1 MGLSYRTEQGRDLK
15 MSLPVIKLEQVNKR
29 YGNKEVVNNISLE
42 ITRGSIVAILG
53 PNGAG
58 KTTTMKMILGLST
71 ATSGIVTVLGQKPN
85 RKQVRQKIGVMLQ
98 DVSVM
103 DGLTVREI
111 IRMVRS
117 YYPAPLQADY
127 IEELTGLPPADLNK
141 RAEKLSGG
149 QKRSLNFALAMTGD
163 PDILFFDE
171 PTVGL
176 DSETR
181 RQFWVRVRQLA
192 QEGKTV
198 IFTTHYLH
206 EADEVADRIILF
218 NRGTIVADGTPEN
231 IKAGI
236 TIRTVSFS
244 TEQSMFGKDSVSITE
259 MAAETE
265 DVRAHIE
272 SLPDVDGIEYHKDRC
287 ILYTKNTDSLLRHI
301 IERRLP
307 VSDIR
312 IETGQLDDAY
322 TNLMETMK
330 EEL

>member
-1 MGLSYRTEQGRDLK
+1 
-15 MSLPVIKLEQVNKR
+15 MSSTVIKLEQVSKR
-29 YGNKEVVNNISLE
+29 YGNKEVVNNISLK
-42 ITRGSIVAILG
+42 ISRGSVVAILG

-58 KTTTMKMILGLST
+58 KTTTMKMMLGLST
-71 ATSGIVTVLGQKPN
+71 ATSGLVTVLNQKPN
-85 RKQVRQKIGVMLQ
+85 HKQVRQKIGVMLQ

-117 YYPAPLQADY
+117 YYPAPLHEDH
-127 IEELTGLPPADLNK
+127 IGELTGLCPADLNK

-149 QKRSLNFALAMTGD
+149 QKRSLNFALSMAGD

-181 RQFWVRVRQLA
+181 RHFWERVRQLA

-244 TEQSMFGKDSVSITE
+244 TSESMFINDYESNTE
-259 MAAETE
+259 MAAEA
-265 DVRAHIE
+265 DVRAQIE
-272 SLPDVDGIEYHKDRC
+272 ELPDVDRIEYHQDRC
-287 ILYTKNTDSLLRHI
+287 ILHTKNSDALLRNL
-301 IERRLP
+301 IEHRIP

-312 IETGQLDDAY
+312 VETGQLDDAY
-322 TNLMETMK
+322 ASLMETVK
-330 EEL
+330 EEI

>member
-1 MGLSYRTEQGRDLK
+1 
-15 MSLPVIKLEQVNKR
+15 MSSPVIKMEQVSKR
-29 YGNKEVVNNISLE
+29 YGTKEVVNHISLE
-42 ITRGSIVAILG
+42 INRGSIVSILG

-58 KTTTMKMILGLST
+58 KTTTMKMMLGLST
-71 ATSGIVTVLGQKPN
+71 ATSGLVTVLGQKPN
-85 RKQVRQKIGVMLQ
+85 HKQVRQKIGVMLQ

-111 IRMVRS
+111 ISMVRS
-117 YYPAPLQADY
+117 YYPAPLHAGH

-149 QKRSLNFALAMTGD
+149 QKRSLNFALAMAGN
-163 PDILFFDE
+163 PEILFFDE

-181 RQFWVRVRQLA
+181 RHFWERIRQLA

-218 NRGTIVADGTPEN
+218 NRGTIVADGTPGN

-236 TIRTVSFS
+236 TIRTISFS
-244 TEQSMFGKDSVSITE
+244 TTHSMFTNDDVSNTE
-259 MAAETE
+259 MASVADVCAQIE
-265 DVRAHIE
+265 D
-272 SLPDVDGIEYHKDRC
+272 LPDVDGIEYHKDRC
-287 ILYTKNTDSLLRHI
+287 ILHTKNTDMLLRHL
-301 IERRLP
+301 IERRIP

-322 TNLMETMK
+322 ANLMESMK
-330 EEL
+330 EEI

>member
-1 MGLSYRTEQGRDLK
+1 
-15 MSLPVIKLEQVNKR
+15 MSSPVIKLEQVSKR

-42 ITRGSIVAILG
+42 ISRGSVVAILG

-58 KTTTMKMILGLST
+58 KTTTMKMMLGLST
-71 ATSGIVTVLGQKPN
+71 ATSGLVTVLGQKPN
-85 RKQVRQKIGVMLQ
+85 HKQVRQKIGVMLQ

-117 YYPAPLQADY
+117 YYPAPLHADH
-127 IEELTGLPPADLNK
+127 IEELTGLPPPDLNK

-149 QKRSLNFALAMTGD
+149 QKRSLNFALAMAGN
-163 PDILFFDE
+163 PEILFFDE

-181 RQFWVRVRQLA
+181 RRFWERVRQLA

-218 NRGTIVADGTPEN
+218 NRGSIVADGTPGN

-236 TIRTVSFS
+236 TIRKVSFS
-244 TEQSMFGKDSVSITE
+244 TTHSMFANDYVSNTE
-259 MAAETE
+259 MSTE
-265 DVRAHIE
+265 DDVRAQIE
-272 SLPDVDGIEYHKDRC
+272 ELPDVDEIEYHKHRC
-287 ILYTKNTDSLLRHI
+287 ILHTKNTDALLRHL
-301 IERRLP
+301 IERRIP

-322 TNLMETMK
+322 ANLMETVK
-330 EEL
+330 EEI

>member
-1 MGLSYRTEQGRDLK
+1 M
-15 MSLPVIKLEQVNKR
+15 EQVSKR
-29 YGNKEVVNNISLE
+29 YGTKEVVNHISLE
-42 ITRGSIVAILG
+42 INRGSIVSILG

-58 KTTTMKMILGLST
+58 KTTTMKMMLGLST
-71 ATSGIVTVLGQKPN
+71 ATSGLVTVLGQKPN
-85 RKQVRQKIGVMLQ
+85 HKQVRQKIGVMLQ

-111 IRMVRS
+111 ISMVRS
-117 YYPAPLQADY
+117 YYPAPLHAGH

-149 QKRSLNFALAMTGD
+149 QKRSLNFALAMAGN
-163 PDILFFDE
+163 PEILFFDE

-181 RQFWVRVRQLA
+181 RHFWERIRQLA

-218 NRGTIVADGTPEN
+218 NRGTIVADGTPGN

-236 TIRTVSFS
+236 TIRTISFS
-244 TEQSMFGKDSVSITE
+244 TTHSMFTNDDVSNTE
-259 MAAETE
+259 MASVADVCAQIE
-265 DVRAHIE
+265 D
-272 SLPDVDGIEYHKDRC
+272 LPDVDGIEYHKDRC
-287 ILYTKNTDSLLRHI
+287 ILHTKNTDMLLRHL
-301 IERRLP
+301 IERRIP

-322 TNLMETMK
+322 ANLMESMK
-330 EEL
+330 EEI